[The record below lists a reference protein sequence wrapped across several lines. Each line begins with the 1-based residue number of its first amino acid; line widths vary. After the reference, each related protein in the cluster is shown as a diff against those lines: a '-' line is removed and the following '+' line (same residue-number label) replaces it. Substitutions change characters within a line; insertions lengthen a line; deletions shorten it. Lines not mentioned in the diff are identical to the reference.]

1 MDDEIEVNYDELR
14 RRFCNKEPPGLK
26 NRPLSP
32 KKASNQGSIIRLVMQ
47 VVLTCKL

>member
-14 RRFCNKEPPGLK
+14 RLFCNKEPLVLK

-32 KKASNQGSIIRLVMQ
+32 KKASNQRSIIRLVMQ